1 MRGSTIA
8 AMIGIGII
16 GAWGVMETAGNMEGP
31 VPAPARDLQ
40 TPAAGRSGERPLHKG
55 KGAPGWMAEMDP
67 FRRCAVKAVN
77 GEFGEIAEWQRVG
90 YQVGLE
96 ASNRERAIRQE
107 RAGQATGPSIRQQQR
122 RADLKTGLSI
132 RQTTAWVT
140 QYYPAEGY
148 ARGEETAS
156 GYGCSER
163 VAAATALPLFSFVW
177 IEQVGIRQV
186 LDTGAARNDAIARA
200 KGAEMWVDIWV
211 ERPGDFGFETGVM
224 EATIIGR
231 DGDGD

>member
-16 GAWGVMETAGNMEGP
+16 GAWAVRETARNGASPPGPLSLGVNDTPREEGET
-31 VPAPARDLQ
+31 AEEWR
-40 TPAAGRSGERPLHKG
+40 G
-55 KGAPGWMAEMDP
+55 EMDP
-67 FRRCAVKAVN
+67 FRRCAVKALA
-77 GEFGEIAEWQRVG
+77 GEFGELEEWQRVG

-122 RADLKTGLSI
+122 RADLKTGPSI

-186 LDTGAARNDAIARA
+186 LDTGSRRNDVIARR

-211 ERPGDFGFETGVM
+211 ERPGDFGFDSGVM